1 MKIQQINNF
10 IKCDTVMCN
19 EIANHKLSLNSY
31 KGDFFMCQKCF
42 SEAQKLFKRTSFKN
56 EQN

>member
-42 SEAQKLFKRTSFKN
+42 SEAQKLFKRTSLKN
-56 EQN
+56 E